1 MPRAATG
8 DVPGTALCPVAAQS
22 ATSRPDAIV
31 LTDSWPSVEPSP
43 EEPMTAEARA
53 AVTVFESVGPGPGDS
68 GVIAVPP
75 GAGRT
80 IAGLELVTLKLTG
93 EQTRGSIGMIEGTSP
108 PGVGPPRH
116 IHRSSDE
123 LFYVLSGQFL
133 FLAGELLTEAPP
145 GSLIFIPRG
154 TVHAVKALG
163 SEPGKVLAAFVPGG
177 PERAFEEFGRAPRDV
192 VAEKYDSEFVG
203 PPL

>member
-1 MPRAATG
+1 M
-8 DVPGTALCPVAAQS
+8 
-22 ATSRPDAIV
+22 
-31 LTDSWPSVEPSP
+31 
-43 EEPMTAEARA
+43 
-53 AVTVFESVGPGPGDS
+53 TVFDPDGRRSDPS
-68 GVIAVPP
+68 GAIAVPP

-93 EQTRGSIGMIEGTSP
+93 EQTGGSIGIVEGTSP

-123 LFYVLSGQFL
+123 LFYVLSGEFL
-133 FLAGELLTEAPP
+133 FLAGELLTEAAP
-145 GSLIFIPRG
+145 GSLIFVPRG

-163 SEPGKVLAAFVPGG
+163 SEPGRVLAAFVPGG
-177 PERAFEEFGRAPRDV
+177 PERSFEEFGRLPRDV

>member
-1 MPRAATG
+1 MPPCVPERRAQGHPA
-8 DVPGTALCPVAAQS
+8 
-22 ATSRPDAIV
+22 RDASV
-31 LTDSWPSVEPSP
+31 LTDPWPSVEQCP
-43 EEPMTAEARA
+43 EEPWTAEARA
-53 AVTVFESVGPGPGDS
+53 AVTVFDREGRGPDESGA
-68 GVIAVPP
+68 IAVAP

-93 EQTRGSIGMIEGTSP
+93 EQTRGSIGMFEGTSP

-133 FLAGELLTEAPP
+133 FLAGELLTEASP

-163 SEPGKVLAAFVPGG
+163 SEPGRVLTAFVPGG
-177 PERAFEEFGRAPRDV
+177 PERSFEEFGRLPRDV

>member
-1 MPRAATG
+1 
-8 DVPGTALCPVAAQS
+8 
-22 ATSRPDAIV
+22 
-31 LTDSWPSVEPSP
+31 
-43 EEPMTAEARA
+43 MTAFDRQGR
-53 AVTVFESVGPGPGDS
+53 GPDES

-75 GAGRT
+75 GAGQT

-93 EQTRGSIGMIEGTSP
+93 EQTRGSIGMLEGTSP

-133 FLAGELLTEAPP
+133 FLAGELLTEASP

-163 SEPGKVLAAFVPGG
+163 NEPGRVLTAFVPGG
-177 PERAFEEFGRAPRDV
+177 PERSFEEFGRLPRDV